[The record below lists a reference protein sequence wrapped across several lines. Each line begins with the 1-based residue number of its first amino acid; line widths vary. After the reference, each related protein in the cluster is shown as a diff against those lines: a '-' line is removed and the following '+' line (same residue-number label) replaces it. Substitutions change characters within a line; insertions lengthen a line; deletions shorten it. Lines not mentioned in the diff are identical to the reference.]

1 MYSEQRSLT
10 PEPQSLWF
18 FSFHSSKYILL
29 SLMCPSVVWGLP
41 LLTIL
46 GIKREVLR
54 KYGTCNSLSKVS
66 QQETSASTSQSMPG
80 SAQLLETSYF
90 GSFHILWYFP
100 LKNTTFISLDCIQD
114 FSAQKSIGCSFRKYH
129 ELKRLHGVRAQSSRA
144 FARESTPVGPKRICK
159 KVFQVLSLSLSECSG
174 DCIKI
179 SMGICISSFL
189 MSDHKITG
197 YLFTCHHHN
206 KTLA

>member
-1 MYSEQRSLT
+1 MCSEQRSLT

-18 FSFHSSKYILL
+18 FSFHNNKYILL
-29 SLMCPSVVWGLP
+29 SLMYPSVVWGLP
-41 LLTIL
+41 LLTTL

-54 KYGTCNSLSKVS
+54 KHGTCNSLSKVS
-66 QQETSASTSQSMPG
+66 QQETSASTSQPMPG

-100 LKNTTFISLDCIQD
+100 LENTTFISLDCIQD

-129 ELKRLHGVRAQSSRA
+129 GLKRLQGVRAQSSRA
-144 FARESTPVGPKRICK
+144 FAHESTPVGPKRICK
-159 KVFQVLSLSLSECSG
+159 KVFQVLSLSLSVCSG
-174 DCIKI
+174 DCIKT
-179 SMGICISSFL
+179 SMGICIFSFL